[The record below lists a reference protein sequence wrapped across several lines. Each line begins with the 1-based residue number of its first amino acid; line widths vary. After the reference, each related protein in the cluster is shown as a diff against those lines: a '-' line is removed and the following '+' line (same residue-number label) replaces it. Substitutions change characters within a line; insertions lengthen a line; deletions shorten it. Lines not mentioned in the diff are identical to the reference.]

1 MKLASLYSGGK
12 DSNYSIFE
20 MKRLGHDVVCL
31 VSILPEISD
40 SLLFHFPNIRLT
52 QALAKAID
60 LPIRN
65 FQSRSSSLEIEM
77 SVLQKA
83 LSMVKD
89 EFGIEGVVHGGISS
103 MFQKK
108 NFQKVCEDLQLS
120 IYSPLW
126 NMHPRNYLNQLIDKK
141 FKIIIVGVSAL
152 GLGKEWLGITLN
164 RENVMK
170 LESLSVKYGF
180 NLNFEGGEAETLV
193 VDCPIYKKKL
203 EIRKGI
209 VKWFG
214 DNGIFEI
221 MDYDLIDK

>member
-31 VSILPEISD
+31 ISIVPEISD
-40 SLLFHFPNIRLT
+40 SLLFHFPNIQLT
-52 QALAKAID
+52 KALAQAID

-65 FQSRSSSLEIEM
+65 FQSRTSSLENEI
-77 SVLQKA
+77 SVLEKA

-89 EFGIEGVVHGGISS
+89 EFDIDGIVHGGISS

-120 IYSPLW
+120 ISSPLW
-126 NMHPRNYLNQLIDKK
+126 NLNPRNYLNQLIDEK

-164 RENVMK
+164 RENITK
-170 LESLSVKYGF
+170 LESLSAKYGF

-203 EIRKGI
+203 EIREGI

-221 MDYDLIDK
+221 IDYDLIDK